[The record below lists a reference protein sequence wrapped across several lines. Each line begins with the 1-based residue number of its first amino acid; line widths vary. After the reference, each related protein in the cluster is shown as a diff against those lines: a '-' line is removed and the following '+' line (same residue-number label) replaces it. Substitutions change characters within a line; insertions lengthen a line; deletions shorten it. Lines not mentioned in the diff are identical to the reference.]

1 MNSSD
6 FDARERELLG
16 DRTPLWIER
25 WRSESSAITAVRF
38 DERTTLVVLGGKLD
52 DACAEWLEPRLEKT
66 LSGTLQRHFIDQGA
80 IEVPSTK
87 VRDVYITL
95 LKQRRAD
102 LDRAHVFM
110 GNNVFVRMITMAAN
124 VVFSGLGQFHNDR
137 DSLDRALAAAL
148 DERAA

>member
-1 MNSSD
+1 MHSSD
-6 FDARERELLG
+6 FDARERQLLG

-25 WRSESSAITAVRF
+25 LRSESGAITAVRF
-38 DERTTLVVLGGKLD
+38 DERTTLILFGGKLD
-52 DACAEWLEPRLEKT
+52 DASAEWLEPRLANA

-80 IEVPSTK
+80 LEVPNTK
-87 VRDVYITL
+87 VRDVYIAL

-110 GNNVFVRMITMAAN
+110 GSNVFVRMITMAAN

-137 DSLDRALAAAL
+137 DSLDRALAVAL
-148 DERAA
+148 DEPPT

>member
-87 VRDVYITL
+87 VRDVSS
-95 LKQRRAD
+95 RCSSS
-102 LDRAHVFM
+102 
-110 GNNVFVRMITMAAN
+110 AAPTWT
-124 VVFSGLGQFHNDR
+124 VPTCSWATTCSSG
-137 DSLDRALAAAL
+137 
-148 DERAA
+148 